1 MATVSFGG
9 LGNGI
14 DFGQV
19 VTELVKIQRL
29 PIDKLNEKKTALQ
42 SKLTDLGSLG
52 TKLLAVQGAADALRL
67 ASSFDRTS
75 ATVSDEEVL
84 SLSSSS
90 TAVQGNYRVQVTQ
103 LATAHQITNK
113 AAKAVASS
121 TADIVAGTSAVVSFR
136 VGTGTEQTVT
146 LGDSGTLEDLRTAI
160 NDLGAGVT
168 ASIVNSG
175 TAQAP
180 AYRLVLTG
188 TSTGAANTISIT
200 ADGTALDLAN
210 TSGTGGAD
218 TLQVAQ
224 DAILVI
230 GDPAQTQLT
239 IQRSGNTV
247 TDVIPGVTLNLKQ
260 VTVGTDSVNVTI
272 SLDTATVKDN
282 IKKLVAAYNDVVKF
296 IHERATFDPAT
307 SKAGILTGESAVRTT
322 LSTLRQAIS
331 GEVPG
336 LSTYTSAGQVG
347 FKTERDGTLTL
358 DEARLSQ
365 ALSTDYAAARA
376 LFIRQSTVTGI
387 AQRITEAVDRLDELE
402 TGVVSSRKNSLTKEI
417 EKMADSIQRKEDEVA
432 AYEARLRLQYANLDG
447 LLRQLQSQADF
458 LRTRIS

>member
-29 PIDKLNEKKTALQ
+29 PIDRLNEKKTALQ

-52 TKLLAVQGAADALRL
+52 TKLLAVQSAADALRL

-75 ATVSDEEVL
+75 ATVSDEDVL
-84 SLSSSS
+84 SVSSSS
-90 TAVQGNYRVQVTQ
+90 TAVQGSYRVQVSQ
-103 LATAHQITNK
+103 LATAHQLTNK
-113 AAKAVASS
+113 AAKAVSGT
-121 TADIVAGTSAVVSFR
+121 TADIVAGTSATVTFR
-136 VGTGTEQTVT
+136 VGTAPEQTVT
-146 LGDSGTLEDLRTAI
+146 LGESGTLEDLRAAI

-175 TAQAP
+175 TDQVP

-188 TSTGAANTISIT
+188 SSTGASNTISIS

-210 TSGTGGAD
+210 SSGTGGAD

-224 DAILVI
+224 DAVLVI

-247 TDVIPGVTLNLKQ
+247 TDVIPGVTLNLKK
-260 VTVGTDSVNVTI
+260 VTTGAESVAVSV
-272 SLDTATVKDN
+272 SLDTGTVKDN
-282 IKKLVAAYNDVVKF
+282 IKKLVTAYNDVVKF

-307 SKAGILTGESAVRTT
+307 SKAGILTGEAAVRTT
-322 LSTLRQAIS
+322 LSTLRQAVS

-336 LSTYTSAGQVG
+336 LSTYTSVGQLG

-358 DEARLSQ
+358 DEAKLTQ

-376 LFIRQSTVTGI
+376 LFVRQATVAGV
-387 AQRITEAVDRLDELE
+387 AQRVTEAVDRLDELD
-402 TGVVSSRKNSLTKEI
+402 TGVVSSRKSSLTQEI
-417 EKMADSIQRKEDEVA
+417 DKMADSIQRKEDELA
-432 AYEARLRLQYANLDG
+432 AYEARLRLQYAGLDR

-458 LRTRIS
+458 LRSRIS